1 MNTNNR
7 KTDLGGCLVHT
18 TNQVNGEGAQVSASA
33 GMEISMSDTAA
44 DLHTI
49 QIFFGMSASRLQALW
64 DLCRGE
70 DRAFY
75 RQQVASLADITRTMG
90 HAVHIVGHHR
100 RTP

>member
-64 DLCRGE
+64 DQKWTPILGHWIE
-70 DRAFY
+70 WTSALT
-75 RQQVASLADITRTMG
+75 VAVQGAEYHEQNTS
-90 HAVHIVGHHR
+90 
-100 RTP
+100 